1 MWGWPTHREKIWF
14 LRLSFKSAV
23 LPQAIWEQK
32 QINKREKSIETGSVT
47 DGNRRRDEGKE
58 KMWAIWRD
66 GRLFFASVLLLCFTS
81 LSKKTVFSNLS
92 HWEMGKRSD
101 ASAFY
106 GSSPKKW
113 KYHHHLLTL
122 MSFQTC
128 MTFAKDHKRR
138 YFEEWTLDAPFHE
151 ITMKRT
157 GVFIKEAKASN
168 NIHKSG
174 RKTHALHSMPSDIT
188 QQL

>member
-1 MWGWPTHREKIWF
+1 MERW
-14 LRLSFKSAV
+14 
-23 LPQAIWEQK
+23 
-32 QINKREKSIETGSVT
+32 
-47 DGNRRRDEGKE
+47 
-58 KMWAIWRD
+58 
-66 GRLFFASVLLLCFTS
+66 RLFFASVLLLCFTS

-106 GSSPKKW
+106 GSSPKNENIIII
-113 KYHHHLLTL
+113 YSLSCH
-122 MSFQTC
+122 FQTC

-188 QQL
+188 PTALNEKQTELYFVIPLQWAVNCCNWKKNIYIYIFYNINKWT